1 MPEIWDVEDP
11 ANAGKPPLCTLL
23 VKESKPHFTT
33 VFQNSVYKV
42 LEVIEEWP
50 LPTEKST
57 SNGFHVLLIAHA
69 LFLIQIP
76 KTFITVFKW
85 KTSYLVNLNVILIV
99 KILLRLSVGYYFNAP
114 LKICY
119 ANEYMLVLD
128 LNICP
133 KVSKATCIKNMM
145 GRDKGNMKI

>member
-1 MPEIWDVEDP
+1 MTWEQEHKKCVPLSAIIKCTLIFNLHINFFRPGCSMPEIWDVEDP
-11 ANAGKPPLCTLL
+11 ANAGKPPLCNLL

-57 SNGFHVLLIAHA
+57 SNGFHVLLITHA

-76 KTFITVFKW
+76 KAFISNCFQMKNVLFGQFECHSDCENTYTFISW
-85 KTSYLVNLNVILIV
+85 
-99 KILLRLSVGYYFNAP
+99 LLFQ
-114 LKICY
+114 
-119 ANEYMLVLD
+119 
-128 LNICP
+128 
-133 KVSKATCIKNMM
+133 CIP
-145 GRDKGNMKI
+145 